1 MRYPVRRPVA
11 LALLAVMAV
20 ATVAPAS
27 LLAGTRSRDASPLA
41 SATAAAARGRVSTA
55 HGTRI
60 ASVASIAV
68 AVRSGRLAV
77 RTSTGRLPK
86 LRASAVGS
94 PDASQGNGP
103 RVATPPPP
111 VFATTSADPAATP
124 VGFAGLDQTLSGAG
138 FDPPDPWVGV
148 NADWT
153 AQSVNT
159 VLRFTDR
166 AGGSPTDIG
175 LDAFFSASTAFGAS
189 TAFPARDGLS
199 DPRIVWDAAHGRWL
213 LTVVAWKCSAA
224 GSHGYIF
231 GALSDSADPV
241 HDGWYGF
248 TLDYGADLPDYPMTG
263 TSTDKV
269 AVSQNE
275 FALTSAAT
283 GCVTSTLDNASV
295 TIMDWASLLARPSTF
310 SIGYFP
316 IGPTSFAWRPAL
328 ATPATSA
335 TIHLIGEVS
344 VGTSSSDVGYAQIT
358 GDVAGGTAAISPITD
373 LTTGGSFAAFTDP
386 GQPVDPGGPI
396 GPSTVDRRP
405 TDAVLNGSILSW
417 VSTYPCTPTG
427 DTTARDC
434 VRVSALDVGS
444 LAPVQDVLFGTSGAD
459 TFMGGIGQS
468 RNGTFHVV
476 YSRSSATAGIS
487 SYSRYR
493 LPSEVVGA
501 YSAEVKVGDGGTT
514 TYAGDRWGDY
524 VGVAQDPSDP
534 NAVWQADA
542 HTASTG
548 TWATAV
554 SQLQTGG
561 ATYVPITP
569 LRVLDTRNGIGLTG
583 RFLSG
588 VPRTW
593 QLNGIPAGAVAITGN
608 VTVTG
613 QTTYGFVAVTTNP
626 TASPSTS
633 TINFPVGDN
642 RANNV
647 TVAVGPGGQL
657 SAVFK
662 APTGQSTEL
671 VFDVTGYFL
680 PDSSGDTYKPLSVPS
695 PLRVLDT
702 RTGTGLSGTFASGQ
716 PRVFQVA
723 GFLGIPSSAVAV
735 TGNVTVTQQTSLG
748 FVAVG
753 PSVGSSPA
761 TSTLNFPVGDNRA
774 NGFSS
779 PLDGLGRLSAVFRGA
794 TGATTQLIVDISGYY
809 VADGS
814 GARYV
819 PLDLA
824 RRMDTRIDLG
834 LANKFTANLM
844 RTLAVGPYSGVPP
857 NAVAMTGNLTVTN
870 QTAIGY
876 IAVGPAVT
884 ANPASSTLN
893 FPVGDNRA
901 NGLTL
906 FLSGTGSE
914 NLVYGAVTGA
924 TTDTILDVT
933 GYFR

>member
-11 LALLAVMAV
+11 LALLALVAV
-20 ATVAPAS
+20 ATVAPAPIV
-27 LLAGTRSRDASPLA
+27 ASTAAPGV
-41 SATAAAARGRVSTA
+41 AAAAAVSPASGHAPTIRGA
-55 HGTRI
+55 RI
-60 ASVASIAV
+60 APVASIAA
-68 AVRSGRLAV
+68 AVRSGRLHPK
-77 RTSTGRLPK
+77 TSTGRLPR
-86 LRASAVGS
+86 LR
-94 PDASQGNGP
+94 P
-103 RVATPPPP
+103 RGDPATGTTPGFAPRTAAPPPP
-111 VFATTSADPAATP
+111 MFATGSSAPAATP
-124 VGFAGLDQTLSGAG
+124 VGFGGLDETVTGAG

-175 LDAFFSASTAFGAS
+175 LDAFFAVSTS
-189 TAFPARDGLS
+189 FPARDGLS

-224 GSHGYIF
+224 GSHGFIF
-231 GALSDSADPV
+231 GAVSDSADPV

-248 TLDYGADLPDYPMTG
+248 TLDYGPDLPDYPMAG
-263 TSTDKV
+263 TSSDKV
-269 AVSQNE
+269 VVSANE
-275 FALTSAAT
+275 FALAGSDT
-283 GCVTSTLDNASV
+283 GCVTSTLDNASLTV
-295 TIMDWASLLARPSTF
+295 MDWATLLARPTTF
-310 SIGYFP
+310 AVGYFP
-316 IGPTSFAWRPAL
+316 TGPTTFAWRPAL
-328 ATPATSA
+328 ATPATTA
-335 TIHLIGEVS
+335 TVHLVGEVN
-344 VGTSSSDVGYAQIT
+344 VGASASDVGYGQIT
-358 GDVAGGTAAISPITD
+358 GTVAGSGTAALAMSPVTD
-373 LTTGGSFAAFTDP
+373 LTAGGSFAPFTDP
-386 GQPVDPGGPI
+386 GQPADPGGPI
-396 GPSTVDRRP
+396 GAATVDRRP
-405 TDAVLNGSILSW
+405 TDAVLNGTTLSW

-434 VRVSALDVGS
+434 VRVSGLDVGTMS
-444 LAPVQDVLFGTSGAD
+444 PAQDVLFGTLGAD

-468 RNGTFHVV
+468 LNGTLHVV

-493 LPSEVVGA
+493 LSSDAPGA
-501 YSAEVKVGDGGTT
+501 YSAEVRLGDAGTA

-534 NAVWQADA
+534 NAVWQADEY
-542 HTASTG
+542 TASTG
-548 TWATAV
+548 AWATAV

-561 ATYVPITP
+561 ATYVPMTP
-569 LRVLDTRNGIGLTG
+569 IRVLDTRIGTGLSG
-583 RFLSG
+583 RFVSG

-593 QLNGIPAGAVAITGN
+593 QLSGVPAAAVAITGN

-613 QTTYGFVAVTTNP
+613 QTTYGFVAVTAAP
-626 TASPSTS
+626 TATPSTS

-647 TVAVGPGGQL
+647 TVAVGAGGQL

-662 APTGQSTEL
+662 ATANQSTNL

-680 PDSSGDTYKPLSVPS
+680 PDASGDTYKPLSGPS

-702 RTGTGLSGTFASGQ
+702 RDGTGLSGAFSTGV
-716 PRVFQVA
+716 PRAWQVA
-723 GFLGIPSSAVAV
+723 GVNGIPSSAVAV
-735 TGNVTVTQQTSLG
+735 TGNVTVTKQTSLG

-753 PSVGSSPA
+753 PSVGPTPP

-779 PLDGLGRLSAVFRGA
+779 PLDGSGRLSAVFRGT

-824 RRMDTRIDLG
+824 RRMDTRIDVG
-834 LANKFTANLM
+834 LSNRFTANLM
-844 RTLAVGPYSGVPP
+844 RTLAIAPYSGVPP

-876 IAVGPAVT
+876 VAVGPAVT
-884 ANPASSTLN
+884 ATSVSSILN

-901 NGLTL
+901 NGLTV
-906 FLSGTGSE
+906 FLSGAGSE
-914 NLVYGAVTGA
+914 NLVYRAVTGA
-924 TTDTILDVT
+924 TTDVILDVT